1 MYRIL
6 AADIGSTTTKTVL
19 FEKREQGW
27 ALQAKTV
34 SPTTVEAPHLDVMIG
49 LRNALM
55 KLQMRTGVKLFDGAR
70 LVTPACKGSGVDVFV
85 ATSSAGGGLQMVVTG
100 LMEEITAESA
110 HRAALGAGAIVSDV
124 IALDDP
130 RSVIEKVDAVKRIRP
145 DMVLITGGTDGGN
158 ISEVAAVAEMV
169 AMADPQPRFGEEF
182 KIPVIFAGNVQARS
196 LVGELF
202 EDGIEVSFAEN
213 IRPVLEKEVLGPAR
227 SQIHNL
233 FLEHVMMHAPGYNTV
248 LDWAQGNVKP
258 TPVAVGD
265 ALTYLAQRVQGDV
278 LAVDVGGATTDVF
291 SVIDSKFYRTVS
303 ANLGMSYSMGNV
315 LGEATPELVLRWLPF
330 DSDENMVRNRNFN
343 KMIRPTGLPQ
353 TLEEL
358 MLEQAMCKEA
368 LRLSLEHHKSL
379 IRGLKGVPKR
389 RSAGDIFYQDAS
401 GQTLVDMMKIKVLVG
416 TGGVLSYAPRR
427 NQAAMILLDGFQPE
441 GVTGLFVDSQ
451 FLLPYMGVLMDI
463 DRDVAMEILHTETL
477 IPLGTCVA
485 PVGPRVTPG
494 TAIGRVRIGDNSF
507 DIIAG
512 DLRAIQV
519 DDVRDTTFEA
529 IPARE
534 FDLGFGPGV
543 PVSGELVKGVTGLM
557 LDGRG
562 RPLAFPGDE
571 SVMRSSLI
579 RWYEALDAYPSEGL
593 RTSSSGGE

>member
-19 FEKREQGW
+19 FEKQEQGW
-27 ALQAKTV
+27 VLQAKAV
-34 SPTTVEAPHLDVMIG
+34 SPTTVETPHLDVMIG
-49 LRNALM
+49 LRNALL
-55 KLQMRTGVKLFDGAR
+55 KLQSQTDVKILDGAH
-70 LVTPACKGSGVDVFV
+70 LVTPAHQKSGVDVFV
-85 ATSSAGGGLQMVVTG
+85 VTSSAGGGLQMVVTG

-130 RSVIEKVDAVKRIRP
+130 RSVIEKIDAVKRIRP
-145 DMVLITGGTDGGN
+145 DMVLITGGTDDGN

-169 AMADPQPRFGEEF
+169 AMANPQPRFGKEF
-182 KIPVIFAGNVQARS
+182 KMPVIFAGNVEARS
-196 LVGELF
+196 LVDKLF
-202 EDGIEVSFAEN
+202 EGAMEVSFAEN

-227 SQIHNL
+227 NQIHNL

-248 LDWAQGNVKP
+248 LSWAQGNVKP

-265 ALTYLAQRVQGDV
+265 ALIYLAQKVQGDV

-315 LGEATPELVLRWLPF
+315 LSEATPELVLRWLPF
-330 DSDENMVRNRNFN
+330 DSDENFVRNWNFN
-343 KMIRPTGLPQ
+343 KMIRPAGLPQ
-353 TLEEL
+353 TFEEL
-358 MLEQAMCKEA
+358 MLEQALCKEA

-379 IRGLKGVPKR
+379 IRGLKGVQQQ

-401 GQTLVDMMKIKVLVG
+401 GQTLVDMMKVKVLVG

-427 NQAAMILLDGFQPE
+427 NQAAMILLDGLQPE
-441 GVTGLFVDSQ
+441 GITGLFVDSR
-451 FLLPYMGVLMDI
+451 FLLSYMGVLMDI
-463 DRDVAMEILHTETL
+463 DKDAAVEIMETETL
-477 IPLGTCVA
+477 IPLGTCIA
-485 PVGPRVTPG
+485 PVGPEVPPG
-494 TAIGRVRIGDNSF
+494 TSIGRVTAGNNSF
-507 DIIAG
+507 DIVAG
-512 DLRAIQV
+512 DLQIVDV
-519 DDVRDTTFEA
+519 DDLGDTAFEA
-529 IPARE
+529 VPDRR
-534 FDLGFGPGV
+534 FDLGFGPGK
-543 PVSGELVKGVTGLM
+543 PISGKLVKGVTGLI

-562 RPLAFPGDE
+562 RPLVFFGDK

-579 RWYEALDAYPSEGL
+579 GWYEALDAYPSSIL
-593 RTSSSGGE
+593 KKNL